1 VINDRMEGNVGTCS
15 GTEDRMRGNLVTGTR
30 TRSRSNIDSIR
41 LDEPMGHIDRGHA
54 GWFRL

>member
-30 TRSRSNIDSIR
+30 SRSNIDSIR

>member
-30 TRSRSNIDSIR
+30 SSIDSIR